1 MFKEPE
7 IAEWALREMDQRGQD
22 IDEYCN
28 ENMYNIEDILDYEEE
43 EDDDDDDDK
52 QDEEED

>member
-43 EDDDDDDDK
+43 DDDDEDDK
-52 QDEEED
+52 QDEEKED